1 MSGKEIHLVM
11 FLTAFVWIF
20 IGHDFQKQSNLM
32 EQNKSFC
39 SQFQR

>member
-32 EQNKSFC
+32 YQNLSLC